1 MSKIPKIS
9 HINKKKTFLTL
20 FKFGQ
25 NVPLVRHCGGGGI
38 SGLITKN
45 ICESYYKIMYQH
57 NGNDED
63 DDNDL
68 DHENGFGSP
77 LCVKGLSW
85 EAPS

>member
-1 MSKIPKIS
+1 
-9 HINKKKTFLTL
+9 
-20 FKFGQ
+20 
-25 NVPLVRHCGGGGI
+25 
-38 SGLITKN
+38 
-45 ICESYYKIMYQH
+45 MYQH

-85 EAPS
+85 EVPS